1 MQDIKYTMKG
11 AVNKNMIQL
20 TNKKVLITGA
30 ASGIGRAIAIG
41 CVQAGASVLAIDI
54 DADGLESLREELNKE
69 KIHVYTADV

>member
-1 MQDIKYTMKG
+1 MRLS
-11 AVNKNMIQL
+11 KNMIQL

>member
-1 MQDIKYTMKG
+1 MLLVKFWSIMQDIKYTMKG

-41 CVQAGASVLAIDI
+41 CVQAGASVLATDI
-54 DADGLESLREELNKE
+54 DAD
-69 KIHVYTADV
+69 